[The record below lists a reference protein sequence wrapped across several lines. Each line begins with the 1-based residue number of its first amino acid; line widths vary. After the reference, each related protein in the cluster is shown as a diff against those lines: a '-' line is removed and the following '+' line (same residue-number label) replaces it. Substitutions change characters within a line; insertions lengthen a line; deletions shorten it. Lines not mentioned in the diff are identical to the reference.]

1 MSTKFGMLRLVF
13 LAVVVTLSSCSTKK
27 NTWLSR
33 NFHSLSTHYNG
44 WFYTNE
50 IINESVDKIQKAH
63 KDDYDKILPMYIYG
77 SIEEAKTMT
86 PDMEKAYKKISTCI
100 GRHSML
106 IKDKQHNPWIND
118 CFILVGKTN
127 FYKHDYFAGLE
138 SFEYVANKNKK
149 KPIKYP
155 AMFWM
160 LRTYNETG
168 LFSSAQGLIDLLA
181 DDKKM
186 PKKYKKDYYALIADF
201 HLKTGNLKA
210 ASKELTK
217 AIALSKRSTE
227 KTRFTFILAQVFQAL
242 EEDQL
247 AYQFFSKVLKSGPSN
262 EMAFQTKMNLATSFI
277 AGNGK
282 KDIKKTLNKML
293 REAKYVDFKDQIY
306 FALAKV
312 YQKEGNNEE
321 EIKCLV
327 QSVALSSKNKKQKG
341 ISAYRLGELYLE
353 GAKYSLAEA
362 YYDTAVT
369 SLPKEYPGYTNII
382 LKKKSLSTLV
392 GYLKTI
398 SNQDSLLKVANMSNS
413 ERETYVENMIE
424 KLKEKELKD
433 IEEAE
438 KNQSKQDGI
447 FTPTTSG
454 EQNSAGGASWYFY
467 NPGTLSL
474 GFTEFQKKWGTRKLE
489 DNWRRSVK
497 SSSSSEDAQGV
508 AGPKDSTIAKGE
520 DPTEMVNGVP
530 SQVKSKEFYLK
541 QLPLSDSSKTSSKN
555 KIVEAY
561 YNMGLLYKE
570 ELNDNK
576 HAAEAFENLLK
587 KYPGNKYELTCYY
600 QLYRIYLNTDD
611 TEKSDKYKNILL
623 DKYPNSEYSLL
634 IKNPDYGKEREFKL
648 NQAELFY
655 QETFLAFSE
664 SKFQDCLDRCMAAD
678 SLFPKSENKPKYA
691 LLKAMSS
698 GSIGGK
704 DKMIASL
711 KEVVVSY
718 PTHPVKKRAEELLA
732 ILLKQEGDASKDSV
746 VKSPYNESF
755 EEEHFFILLFPLDK
769 DINAQKAKISDFN
782 AENFGSA
789 ELSQSDLVF
798 GKEQKMITVKTFE
811 DKTEAMKYYDF
822 FKTNK
827 NVTDGLK
834 ENTYQFFVISSG
846 NYLLFY
852 KLQNPEEYKV
862 FFESKYLKSKI

>member
-1 MSTKFGMLRLVF
+1 MLYKLKELRIFVL
-13 LAVVVTLSSCSTKK
+13 VVVVVFTSCSTKK
-27 NTWLSR
+27 NTWVSR
-33 NFHSLSTHYNG
+33 NFHILTTHYNG
-44 WFYTNE
+44 WFYANE
-50 IINESVDKIQKAH
+50 IINESVDKIQKAN

-77 SIEEAKTMT
+77 SIDEAKTMT

-138 SFEYVANKNKK
+138 SFEYVANRNKK
-149 KPIKYP
+149 KPIRYP

-160 LRTYNETG
+160 LRTYNEMG

-181 DDKKM
+181 DEKKM
-186 PKKYKKDYYALIADF
+186 PKKYKKDFHALVADF
-201 HLKTGNLKA
+201 YLKTGNLNA

-217 AIALSKRSTE
+217 AIALSKKSTE
-227 KTRFTFILAQVFQAL
+227 KTRFTYILAQVFQAL

-262 EMAFQTKMNLATSFI
+262 EMAFQTKMNLATSFS

-282 KDIKKTLNKML
+282 KDIKKVLNKML
-293 REAKYVDFKDQIY
+293 KEAKYVDFKDQIY

-312 YQKEGNNEE
+312 HKKEGNNPE
-321 EIKCLV
+321 EIKCLI
-327 QSVALSSKNKKQKG
+327 QSVALSSKNIKQKG
-341 ISAYRLGELYLE
+341 ISACRLGELYLD
-353 GAKYSLAEA
+353 GSKYSLAEA

-369 SLPKEYPGYTNII
+369 SLPKEYTGYTNIV

-398 SNQDSLLKVANMSNS
+398 NNQDSLLKVANMSDFD
-413 ERETYVENMIE
+413 RESYVEKMIE

-438 KNQSKQDGI
+438 KNQSKQEGI
-447 FTPTTSG
+447 FTVTSTQD
-454 EQNSAGGASWYFY
+454 QNTASGASWYFY

-497 SSSSSEDAQGV
+497 SSSSEEQTIT
-508 AGPKDSTIAKGE
+508 KDSKDSALAKGE
-520 DPTEMVNGVP
+520 TPTELVNGTP
-530 SQVKSKEFYLK
+530 SQVKSKDFYLK
-541 QLPLSDSSKTSSKN
+541 QLPLSDSAKLSSKN
-555 KIVEAY
+555 KIIEAY

-576 HAAEAFENLLK
+576 HAAEAFENLIK

-600 QLYRIYLNTDD
+600 QLYRIYLTADETD
-611 TEKSDKYKNILL
+611 KSDKYKNILL
-623 DKYPNSEYSLL
+623 DKYPNSEFSLL
-634 IKNPDYGKEREFKL
+634 IKNPDYNKEREFKL
-648 NQAELFY
+648 NQAETFY
-655 QETFLAFSE
+655 QQTFFAFSE
-664 SKFQDCLDRCMAAD
+664 SKFQDCIDRCVASD

-711 KEVVVSY
+711 KEVVVNY

-732 ILLKQEGDASKDSV
+732 ILLKQDGEVNNDSIS
-746 VKSPYNESF
+746 KSPYTEAA
-755 EEEHFFILLFPLDK
+755 EEEHFFVLLFPIDK
-769 DINAQKAKISDFN
+769 DMNDQKARISDFN
-782 AENFGSA
+782 SMNFESA
-789 ELSQSDLVF
+789 ELSQSDLIF
-798 GKEQKMITVKTFE
+798 GKDHKMITVKSFAGKG
-811 DKTEAMKYYDF
+811 DALRYYDF

-827 NVTDGLK
+827 NVTEGLK
-834 ENTYQFFVISSG
+834 ENTYQFFVISAS
-846 NYLLFY
+846 NYIVFY
-852 KLQNPEEYKV
+852 KLQKPEDYKV

>member
-1 MSTKFGMLRLVF
+1 MFYKLREF
-13 LAVVVTLSSCSTKK
+13 NVVVLIIVITLTSCSTKK
-27 NTWLSR
+27 NTWLGR

-44 WFYTNE
+44 WFYANE
-50 IINESVDKIQKAH
+50 IVNESVDKVQKAH
-63 KDDYDKILPMYIYG
+63 KDDYGLILPMYIYG
-77 SIEEAKTMT
+77 SIEESKTMT

-118 CFILVGKTN
+118 CFIIVGKTN

-149 KPIKYP
+149 NPIKYP

-186 PKKYKKDYYALIADF
+186 PKKFKKDYYALIADF

-217 AIALSKRSTE
+217 AVALSKRSTE

-242 EEDQL
+242 QEDQL
-247 AYQFFSKVLKSGPSN
+247 AYQFFSKVLKSGPNN
-262 EMAFQTKMNLATSFI
+262 EMAFQTKMNLATSFS

-282 KDIKKTLNKML
+282 KDIKKVLNKML
-293 REAKYVDFKDQIY
+293 KEAKYVDFKDQIY

-312 YQKEGNNEE
+312 YQKEGNNQE
-321 EIKCLV
+321 EIKCLI
-327 QSVALSSKNKKQKG
+327 QSVALSNKNKKQKG
-341 ISAYRLGELYLE
+341 ISAYRLGELYLD
-353 GAKYSLAEA
+353 GAKYTLAEV
-362 YYDTAVT
+362 YYDTAVS
-369 SLPKEYPGYTNII
+369 SLPKEYPSYANIV

-392 GYLKTI
+392 GYLKI
-398 SNQDSLLKVANMSNS
+398 INNQDSLLKVANMSYS
-413 ERETYVENMIE
+413 ERESYVEKMIE
-424 KLKEKELKD
+424 KLKEKELKE

-438 KNQSKQDGI
+438 KNQAKQEGI
-447 FTPTTSG
+447 FTPTSSDNQNAASG
-454 EQNSAGGASWYFY
+454 AAWYFY

-474 GFTEFQKKWGTRKLE
+474 GFTEFQKRWGTRKLE

-497 SSSSSEDAQGV
+497 SSSSNEDQPITSGS
-508 AGPKDSTIAKGE
+508 KDSALAKGE
-520 DPTEMVNGVP
+520 TPTEMVNGVP
-530 SQVKSKEFYLK
+530 SQVKSKDFYLK
-541 QLPLSDSSKTSSKN
+541 QLPLSDSSKSSSKN
-555 KIVEAY
+555 KIIEAY

-576 HAAEAFENLLK
+576 HAAEAFENLIK

-600 QLYRIYLNTDD
+600 QLYRIYLTTDES
-611 TEKSDKYKNILL
+611 EKSDKYKNILL
-623 DKYPNSEYSLL
+623 DKYPNSEFSLL
-634 IKNPDYGKEREFKL
+634 IKNPDYNKEREFKL
-648 NQAELFY
+648 NQAETFY

-664 SKFQDCLDRCMAAD
+664 SKFQDCLNRCISSD

-698 GSIGGK
+698 GSIGGRE
-704 DKMIASL
+704 KMIASL
-711 KEVVVSY
+711 KEVVVTY

-732 ILLKQEGDASKDSV
+732 ILLKLEGDAAKDSI
-746 VKSPYNESF
+746 VKSPYTEAF
-755 EEEHFFILLFPLDK
+755 EEEHFFVLLFSIDK
-769 DINAQKAKISDFN
+769 DINVQKAKISDFN
-782 AENFGSA
+782 TENFGSA
-789 ELSQSDLVF
+789 ELSQSDLLF
-798 GKEQKMITVKTFE
+798 GKEQKMITVKTFAKKN
-811 DKTEAMKYYDF
+811 DAMRYFDF

-827 NVTDGLK
+827 NVTEGLK
-834 ENTYQFFVISSG
+834 ENSYQFFVISAS
-846 NYLLFY
+846 NYLVFY
-852 KLQNPEEYKV
+852 KLQKAEDYKV
-862 FFESKYLKSKI
+862 FFESKYLKTKI

>member
-1 MSTKFGMLRLVF
+1 MYYKFGVLRVLF
-13 LAVVVTLSSCSTKK
+13 LVVVFAFTSCSTKK

-33 NFHSLSTHYNG
+33 NFHTLTTHYNG

-77 SIEEAKTMT
+77 SIEDAKTMT

-186 PKKYKKDYYALIADF
+186 PKKYKKDFHALIADF

-210 ASKELTK
+210 SSKELTK
-217 AIALSKRSTE
+217 AVALSKRSSE

-293 REAKYVDFKDQIY
+293 KEAKYVDFKDQIY

-312 YQKEGNNEE
+312 YQKEGNNPE
-321 EIKCLV
+321 EIKCLIE
-327 QSVALSSKNKKQKG
+327 SVALSSKNKKQKG
-341 ISAYRLGELYLE
+341 ISAFRLGELYLD
-353 GAKYSLAEA
+353 GAKFTLAEA
-362 YYDTAVT
+362 YYDTAVS
-369 SLPKEYPGYTNII
+369 SLPKEYPGYTNIV

-398 SNQDSLLKVANMSNS
+398 NNQDSLLKVANMSDS
-413 ERETYVENMIE
+413 ERESYVEKMIDN
-424 KLKEKELKD
+424 LKEKELKA

-438 KNQSKQDGI
+438 KNQSKQEGI
-447 FTPTTSG
+447 FTATSSE
-454 EQNSAGGASWYFY
+454 EQNNASGASWYFY

-497 SSSSSEDAQGV
+497 SSSSSEEVQGP
-508 AGPKDSTIAKGE
+508 AGSKDSALVIGE
-520 DPTEMVNGVP
+520 APIELINGVP
-530 SQVKSKEFYLK
+530 SQVKSKDYYLK

-555 KIVEAY
+555 KIIEAY

-587 KYPGNKYELTCYY
+587 KYPSNRYELTCYY
-600 QLYRIYLNTDD
+600 QLYRIYLTTDE

-623 DKYPNSEYSLL
+623 DKYPNSEFSLL
-634 IKNPDYGKEREFKL
+634 IKNPDYNKEREFKL
-648 NQAELFY
+648 NQAETFY
-655 QETFLAFSE
+655 QETFLAFSDL
-664 SKFQDCLDRCMAAD
+664 KYQDCIDRCVAAD

-711 KEVVVSY
+711 KEVIVTY

-732 ILLKQEGDASKDSV
+732 ILLKQEGETEKDSV
-746 VKSPYNESF
+746 PRSPYSEAA
-755 EEEHFFILLFPLDK
+755 EEEHFFVLLFPIDK
-769 DINAQKAKISDFN
+769 DMNTQKAKISDFN
-782 AENFGSA
+782 TQNFGSA
-789 ELSQSDLVF
+789 ELTQTDLLF
-798 GKEQKMITVKTFE
+798 GKEQKMITVKTFAA
-811 DKTEAMKYYDF
+811 KSEAMKYYDF

-834 ENTYQFFVISSG
+834 ENTYQFFVISAG
-846 NYLLFY
+846 NYSVFY
-852 KLQNPEEYKV
+852 KLQKAEDYKV